1 MEQMV
6 FSENGEFVTIYL
18 RISVVVKVGNR
29 ISLDSMTEERMR
41 FDICEEC

>member
-18 RISVVVKVGNR
+18 RISVVIKVGKQDQFR
-29 ISLDSMTEERMR
+29 QYDRREDE
-41 FDICEEC
+41 F